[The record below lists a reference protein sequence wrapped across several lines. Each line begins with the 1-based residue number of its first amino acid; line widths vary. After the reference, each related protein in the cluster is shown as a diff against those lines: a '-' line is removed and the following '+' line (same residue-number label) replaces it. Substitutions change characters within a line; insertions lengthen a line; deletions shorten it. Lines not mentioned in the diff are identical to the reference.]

1 MAVPAQPHVLR
12 LCFFFHFASF
22 EALRPR
28 RVRRNDG
35 QNRTTSEA
43 FFHLSRQGLH
53 GADRHEVL
61 VNSPGYG
68 SEEPPQSSKRP
79 RRTKEFGGNAMYCGR
94 FLIHSS
100 NQLLVERKFWY
111 KTSCVRKKRFSALGR
126 LGFHFGKW
134 CLRWRLSMK
143 RQNLNLCSLAAS
155 LQCKVLHFW
164 EPLVPNHMKLLKF
177 SNLNTG

>member
-1 MAVPAQPHVLR
+1 MFCGFL
-12 LCFFFHFASF
+12 HFASF

-43 FFHLSRQGLH
+43 FFHFSRQGLH
-53 GADRHEVL
+53 CADRHEVL

-79 RRTKEFGGNAMYCGR
+79 RRFRLQNDGVLWKCNVLRPVLNPFLKTTISGTKVLVQN
-94 FLIHSS
+94 
-100 NQLLVERKFWY
+100 LLR
-111 KTSCVRKKRFSALGR
+111 SKKRFSVLGR

-134 CLRWRLSMK
+134 CLRWRLWMK
-143 RQNLNLCSLAAS
+143 RQNPNVCSLAAS

-177 SNLNTG
+177 SNLNAG